1 MKIEV
6 TGETIADEIQVDGGQ
21 SATVIDITAGLVSSV
36 NGRTGAVVGLVE
48 LDDVQAAAEAAA
60 SAVAEPI
67 AEAAAAEAAT
77 DAISAHTAAPDPHG
91 DRAYADSL
99 LAGGGSSKGLAAAR
113 YVVASNASSTE
124 KARADYLCTGTAD
137 NVKIQQAIDAAKADG
152 GGIVQLSGGT
162 FNLAATLTI
171 SGNTDEDDADSIT
184 LRGVGQQATTLKM
197 ATNTAGISLT
207 GWAVA
212 NIADLGIVCAGT
224 GSCITSTAV
233 LSGNEVSFWHSSFR
247 NLRLNGYLGAG
258 STAGWGM
265 DLSMPWRST
274 FENIEIEGMANG
286 MRLSNQGTVQN
297 AGDCTFTRMFI
308 EIVGDNHTAIS
319 IHDYSN
325 NMNQNNFNMVE
336 IGANGAGCTGILIDA
351 DNPNYPVSSQR
362 FWGLNAEQFRTIVN
376 VANGD
381 SCVFDCNYV
390 TGKDGDA
397 ANKTF
402 VVADGSYNNYF
413 SAKKININS
422 AGTCKVI
429 EDNNDTSNAPNIFER
444 IRIENNATGTVT
456 YSRRTST
463 VLRDITTFNSGN
475 ALPAGLLQYPL
486 TTVNRPDFTPEDHGF
501 VAWTA
506 DPGVISGAGYALGT
520 GKVYLS
526 RFKVVNRST
535 VVSNIHYYVAAQG
548 TTLTAGQSFVG
559 LYNASGTRLAVSAD
573 QATAMGTTGSKVA
586 AITPQTLAVGT
597 YYVAMLSNGTGTQPY
612 ISGAGGN
619 SGVPNINLTTATSRS
634 LETATGNTTMP
645 TTITLGSQ
653 TPNAAV
659 RWAAFS

>member
-1 MKIEV
+1 VKILVEGESPANSVNV
-6 TGETIADEIQVDGGQ
+6 TGGQ
-21 SATVIDITAGLVSSV
+21 QSRVIDVTAALVSSV
-36 NGRTGAVVGLVE
+36 NGRTGAITGLAE
-48 LDDVQAAAEAAA
+48 TDDVQAIAETVATAVAGPIAGTASAAA
-60 SAVAEPI
+60 VA
-67 AEAAAAEAAT
+67 AHVAAT
-77 DAISAHTAAPDPHG
+77 DPHG
-91 DRAYADSL
+91 DRAYVDSIV
-99 LAGGGSSKGLAAAR
+99 GGAVSKGLAGAR
-113 YVVASNASSTE
+113 YVVASNASATE

-152 GGIVQLSGGT
+152 GGIVQLSGGQ

-184 LRGVGQQATTLKM
+184 LRGVGQQATTLKL
-197 ATNTAGISLT
+197 AANIAGISLT
-207 GWAVA
+207 QWCVA
-212 NIADLGIVCAGT
+212 NIENLGIVAAGT
-224 GSCITSTAV
+224 GSCITSTAT

-247 NLRLNGYLGAG
+247 NLRLNGYLGTG
-258 STAGWGM
+258 STSGWGM

-308 EIVGDNHTAIS
+308 EIVGDNHTAIH

-325 NMNQNNFNMVE
+325 NMNQNNFDMVE
-336 IGANGAGCTGILIDA
+336 IGANGNGCTGILIDA
-351 DNPNYPVSSQR
+351 DNANYPVSSQR

-413 SAKKININS
+413 SAKKINVNS

-456 YSRRTST
+456 YSKRTST
-463 VLRDITTFNSGN
+463 VIRDITTFNTGN
-475 ALPAGLLQYPL
+475 AMPAGLLQYPL
-486 TTVNRPDFTPEDHGF
+486 STVNDSEFKQTDHGF
-501 VAWTA
+501 LSWTA
-506 DPGVISGAGYALGT
+506 DPAVISGAAAALTAGQ
-520 GKVYLS
+520 VYLS
-526 RFKVVNRST
+526 KLKIVNRASNI
-535 VVSNIHYYVAAQG
+535 VYYVSNAGV
-548 TTLTAGQSFVG
+548 TLTAGQNLVG
-559 LYNASGTRLAVSAD
+559 LYDSSGTRLVVSAD
-573 QATAMGTTGSKVA
+573 QTTAMGTTGTKTA

-597 YYVAMLSNGTGTQPY
+597 YYVAFLANGTTVPQVG
-612 ISGAGGN
+612 SAGGN
-619 SGVPNINLTTATSRS
+619 TGINIAGLTASTARA
-634 LETATGNTTMP
+634 LNTAAGNTSLP
-645 TTITLGSQ
+645 ATIALASQ
-653 TPNAAV
+653 SANTAV
-659 RWAAFS
+659 RWAALT